1 MQELGPA
8 CMVSICTHGLDA
20 RGHRAGARIN
30 ISRWLTLL
38 SQQYTLVHISK
49 VTPVVQLT
57 LFLKYFNSLI
67 WICGYARH
75 SKNVYTKP
83 LRESLAVKLSTLTSQ
98 MSGIVD
104 LTETSN

>member
-20 RGHRAGARIN
+20 RGHTAGARIN
-30 ISRWLTLL
+30 ISMWFDTAE
-38 SQQYTLVHISK
+38 SAVYTLVHISK

-83 LRESLAVKLSTLTSQ
+83 LRESLAVKRRHKCLEL
-98 MSGIVD
+98 
-104 LTETSN
+104 